1 VTACDAYLRSTSR
14 KEGEIGSSGNPT
26 QRSIDPTANERHNQ
40 TFTRD
45 LRGNI
50 ASDLLDHNSD
60 ADGVDA
66 PYSMSWVEM
75 DDTRTFNK
83 RNELRTRVVKNS
95 SNILTGKTVT
105 LIYDKNGNLTS
116 DGEKFD
122 YTYNLSMTCP

>member
-1 VTACDAYLRSTSR
+1 MTACDAYLRSTSR

-50 ASDLLDHNSD
+50 ASDLLDHND
-60 ADGVDA
+60 DGVDA
-66 PYSMSWVEM
+66 PDSMSWVEM
-75 DDTRTFNK
+75 DNTRTFNK